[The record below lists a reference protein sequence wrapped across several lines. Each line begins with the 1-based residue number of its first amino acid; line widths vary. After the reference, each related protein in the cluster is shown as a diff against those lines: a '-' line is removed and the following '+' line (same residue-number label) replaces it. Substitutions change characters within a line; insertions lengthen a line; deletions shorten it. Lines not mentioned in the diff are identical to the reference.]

1 MQKKKKTYFSFKRII
16 VYFVIIFILISFS
29 LYSVFLP
36 INNNGWKFVAKKLT
50 ELFVFSNFHL
60 DYPSQS
66 IIQLSLNLLW
76 ITIKYSILGTFFG
89 SIIALITSLFA
100 SQEIS
105 QNKFVTKFISIL
117 ITVFRALPI
126 PFVMVPFAKGFQKE
140 LSAFLII
147 FWFTWMWLHKFFYSF
162 LNNLDWQSYRISIIK
177 GNSKFRSFK
186 NNIWPHISNKY
197 LVLFIYSFESNIRWT
212 TIISS
217 AGVIGIGSLLQ
228 DAQDPT
234 IGWSIVGIPLV
245 VLLAFTIFLDTL
257 GIIFNKFI
265 INKKSFKGAN
275 SSHFTIIWIK
285 KNYDKL
291 FKILLVFCLLIIN
304 LISIIQIKDWSVNSF
319 EIKKFF
325 QEIFDLK
332 WELFAQG
339 SLDNPFYM
347 MWNLIAQ
354 LIISFAILTV
364 FSIFFAFLSN
374 EKMNK
379 MFQWALVKTVLNIF
393 RIIPITIFFYL
404 FISLSFIPPLLF
416 VAVLVGFKSSINL
429 GKKLNESINS
439 IDWNKYKL
447 LKIKGWSRTKLIL
460 HYVFPSIKKE
470 YFKYLSS
477 YVTNIMHDLLV
488 FGLVGGSLLGQKI
501 ITLNSTTQSGDTSA
515 FVTYAWSAWL
525 LIITIEIIVI
535 LFQFNYFEKLQN
547 WWKVYKFKAFI
558 WKALK

>member
-1 MQKKKKTYFSFKRII
+1 M
-16 VYFVIIFILISFS
+16 
-29 LYSVFLP
+29 
-36 INNNGWKFVAKKLT
+36 
-50 ELFVFSNFHL
+50 
-60 DYPSQS
+60 
-66 IIQLSLNLLW
+66 NLLW

-89 SIIALITSLFA
+89 SIMALITSLFA

-245 VLLAFTIFLDTL
+245 VLLVFTIFLDTL

-265 INKKSFKGAN
+265 INKKSLKVAN
-275 SSHFTIIWIK
+275 SSHFTLIWIK

-319 EIKKFF
+319 EIKNFF

-354 LIISFAILTV
+354 LVITFAILTV

-379 MFQWALVKTVLNIF
+379 MFQWALIKTMLNIF

-447 LKIKGWSRTKLIL
+447 LKIKGWSRTKLLL